1 MKGPWGAAPHPV
13 VYWTCAA
20 LLFWIF
26 LRWFERANLYFPS
39 RDLTVH
45 PGSLGF
51 KYEELNLKTEDG
63 ASIFGWYVP
72 ASPASPVM
80 LVSHGNAGNISDRL
94 DKLAIFRGAGA
105 SVLFYDYRG
114 YGRSSGSASE
124 EGTYRDAESAYR
136 WLTAVKGVPPKRIVL
151 YGESLGSAVAV
162 ELALRR
168 EAGGLILESGF
179 TSTEDMAR
187 IVFPFLPARWLVR
200 FRYDSLSKISK
211 VRCPVLVMH
220 SPQDDIVP
228 FEMGRR
234 LFAAAPQPKIF
245 FEMKGGHNEG
255 FLDTG
260 PAYGQ
265 AIRRFLESLAAR

>member
-13 VYWTCAA
+13 VYWLTAA

-39 RDLTVH
+39 RALAAH
-45 PGSLGF
+45 PGSLGL
-51 KYEELNLKTEDG
+51 KYEELKLKTEDG
-63 ASIFGWYVP
+63 ASIHGWYVENAP
-72 ASPASPVM
+72 GSPVM
-80 LVSHGNAGNISDRL
+80 LVSHGNAGNIGDRL
-94 DKLAIFRGAGA
+94 DKLLLFRKAGA

-114 YGRSSGSASE
+114 YGRSSGTPSE
-124 EGTYRDAESAYR
+124 EGTYRDAEAAYR
-136 WLTAVKGVPPKRIVL
+136 WLTAVKGAPPKRIVF
-151 YGESLGSAVAV
+151 YGESLGCAVAV

-168 EAGGLILESGF
+168 EAGGLIVESGF

-187 IVFPFLPARWLVR
+187 VVFPFLPARWLIR
-200 FRYDSLSKISK
+200 FRYDSLAKIPR

-228 FEMGRR
+228 FSMGRK
-234 LFAAAPQPKIF
+234 LFMAAPEPKTF
-245 FEMKGGHNEG
+245 FELKGGHNEG

-260 PAYGQ
+260 PAYEH
-265 AIRRFLESLAAR
+265 AIRRFLASVAAR